1 MQKRSSQLNMQL
13 TQLRKENT
21 SIAEVRVWI
30 PASLNFLRLS
40 LHLLLHPTVQIFEIP
55 INLLF
60 SFLHLIWLTI
70 PVAREFWCCFSFTE
84 GWASSSIVWLTL
96 GKFLSPFNPLT
107 GLYHNINFVI
117 HILQLVK
124 PWWNGRNPLS
134 VVVLKIEK
142 KDGRY
147 LCGLEN
153 LTKFSQDGETLMYHF

>member
-40 LHLLLHPTVQIFEIP
+40 FCNCITISAFTSSSYSSNIWNSYKFIIQLFTFNMVDNPCGSRVLMLFQFHWGLGIILHLLIL
-55 INLLF
+55 
-60 SFLHLIWLTI
+60 W
-70 PVAREFWCCFSFTE
+70 R
-84 GWASSSIVWLTL
+84 GSIT
-96 GKFLSPFNPLT
+96 
-107 GLYHNINFVI
+107 INFVI

-124 PWWNGRNPLS
+124 PSWNRRNPLS

-153 LTKFSQDGETLMYHF
+153 LT